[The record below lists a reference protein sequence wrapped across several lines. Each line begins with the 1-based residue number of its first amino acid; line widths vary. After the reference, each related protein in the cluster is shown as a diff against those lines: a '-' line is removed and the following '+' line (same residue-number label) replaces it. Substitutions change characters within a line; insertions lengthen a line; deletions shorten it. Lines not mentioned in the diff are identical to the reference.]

1 MIKNSIV
8 KRWAMSVLLG
18 IIVLIIIIGIAVGV
32 VLKRQYYNS
41 VEMTLNS
48 RATSMFVSSFS
59 TSAPIS
65 DESFNQVARNFV
77 NNFSDKNIM
86 EVWVIDKNGD
96 VVVSSTGFSVT
107 GEQYPDYNLA
117 LISDDGKGQWIGN
130 MQNGEKVMALSYL
143 LPKTDGL
150 PIGAVRYIISLN
162 DIDKQLNSVF
172 ILIGIFVLV
181 FIFFVFTSGAFF
193 IRTIINPVKK
203 LNETASQIA
212 KGDFNVSIEQHKYND
227 EIGQLCD
234 TINNMAHEIGETER
248 MKNEFIS
255 TVSHELRTPL
265 TAIKGWGETIRLA
278 KDNDSELIEKGID
291 VIVNESERL
300 TTLVEEL
307 LDFSRM
313 ESGKLSL
320 KNGIID
326 MNKELS
332 NVLEVFSERS
342 KREGIELTTQLP
354 SGSIKMSGDSNRLKQ
369 AFVNIIDNSF
379 KYNKKGGFVK
389 VSLENLS
396 NSVKI
401 IISDNGCGISK
412 NDLPRIREKFY
423 KANNS
428 VRGSGIGL
436 AVTDEIIKL
445 HNGEMII
452 ESKIG
457 KGTTTTIILPKNSK
471 KRWKYER
478 KY

>member
-18 IIVLIIIIGIAVGV
+18 IIVLIIIIGIAIGV

-48 RATSMFVSSFS
+48 RATSMVVSTFT
-59 TSAPIS
+59 TSGPVT
-65 DESFNQVARNFV
+65 DETFNQVARNFV
-77 NNFSDKNIM
+77 NNFSDKNLM
-86 EVWVIDKNGD
+86 EVWVIDKYGD
-96 VVVSSTGFSVT
+96 VVVSSTGFSVS
-107 GEQYPDYNLA
+107 GEQYPDYNFA
-117 LISDDGKGQWIGN
+117 LISEDGKGKWIGD

-143 LPKTDGL
+143 LPKTDGV
-150 PIGAVRYIISLN
+150 PVGAVRYIISL
-162 DIDKQLNSVF
+162 DDVDKQLTSIF
-172 ILIGIFVLV
+172 LLIGFFVLV
-181 FIFFVFTSGAFF
+181 FIFFVYTSGAYF
-193 IRTIINPVKK
+193 IKSIINPVKK
-203 LNETASQIA
+203 INETASKIA
-212 KGDFNVSIEQHKYND
+212 KGDFNASIEQHKYSD

-278 KDNDSELIEKGID
+278 KDSDSELIDKGIN
-291 VIVNESERL
+291 VIVKESERL

-320 KNGIID
+320 KNGILDI
-326 MNKELS
+326 NKELS
-332 NVLEVFSERS
+332 DVLEVFRERSERDS
-342 KREGIELTTQLP
+342 IQLITDLP
-354 SGSIKMSGDSNRLKQ
+354 NNPIKMPGDANRLKQ

-389 VSLENLS
+389 VSLENIN

-401 IISDNGCGISK
+401 TISDNGCGISK

-457 KGTTTTIILPKNSK
+457 KGTTTTIILPKNSRT
-471 KRWKYER
+471 RWKYEQ